1 MHSER
6 LAYIAKLNDEQE
18 LSCGDVTALI
28 EEVKRLRNALHEIN
42 EATQNGTM
50 NDDIVWF
57 SDIETL
63 SDFCMAALYHDNRQP
78 ELPGIPVRDED
89 AIAVGGAIYEETC
102 QIAQD
107 DEASGHL
114 TLHATRFMRLGRAA
128 INAIQLVT

>member
-6 LAYIAKLNDEQE
+6 LAYIERLNNEQE
-18 LSCGDVTALI
+18 LSVSDVADLI
-28 EEVKRLRNALHEIN
+28 SEVKRLRNALHEIN
-42 EATQNGTM
+42 ESAQNGALT
-50 NDDIVWF
+50 DDIVWF

-78 ELPGIPVRDED
+78 DLPGIPARDED
-89 AIAVGGAIYEETC
+89 AIKVGGAIYEETC

-114 TLHATRFMRLGRAA
+114 TLHAIRFMRLGRSA
-128 INAIQLVT
+128 INAIQPT

>member
-6 LAYIAKLNDEQE
+6 LAYIEKLDNEQE
-18 LSCGDVTALI
+18 LSCQDVSALI
-28 EEVKRLRNALHEIN
+28 DEVRRLRSALHEIN
-42 EATQNGTM
+42 EAAQNGTLT
-50 NDDIVWF
+50 DDIAWF

-89 AIAVGGAIYEETC
+89 AVKVGGAIYEETC

-114 TLHATRFMRLGRAA
+114 TLHAVRFMRLGRAA
-128 INAIQLVT
+128 LNSIQPA